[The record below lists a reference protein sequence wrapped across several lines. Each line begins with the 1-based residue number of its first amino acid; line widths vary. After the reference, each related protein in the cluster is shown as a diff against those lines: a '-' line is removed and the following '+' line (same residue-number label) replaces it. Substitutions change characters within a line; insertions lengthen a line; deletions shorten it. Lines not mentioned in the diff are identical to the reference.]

1 MVLYDQRDP
10 TKRTRP
16 PGPGVSRQQV
26 VPKGILGSAALPN
39 GADLTTRGLNSPK
52 TPSGSVAVDFTL
64 NLNPETKALYQQ
76 MASAISGYTA
86 VPDDRLNYY
95 SAVNNRDFSL
105 RSAHGEFRPDALIL
119 RIGQKTRDGVAEG
132 VGRDAGR
139 GGTGFDRVVD
149 GHVKY

>member
-1 MVLYDQRDP
+1 MYKKRFVLAAVVSSKLIGILGTVHHAQRDP

-16 PGPGVSRQQV
+16 PGPGVSRPNV

-52 TPSGSVAVDFTL
+52 TPSWSVAVDFTL

-76 MASAISGYTA
+76 MTSAISGYTA

-95 SAVNNRDFSL
+95 SAVNNPLS
-105 RSAHGEFRPDALIL
+105 G
-119 RIGQKTRDGVAEG
+119 
-132 VGRDAGR
+132 
-139 GGTGFDRVVD
+139 
-149 GHVKY
+149 